1 MVVDMAEPQDAR
13 FLVPPGQSGN
23 PLSPHYGDLM
33 RPWRDFAWLGFGE
46 DASGGTLLLSPP

>member
-1 MVVDMAEPQDAR
+1 MAAPEHAR

-33 RPWRDFAWLGFGE
+33 QSWRDFAWLGFGD